1 MRRLAYA
8 VLLSLV
14 LALSAALSPG
24 FLPDLV
30 PKRGALQGV
39 AFASAQD
46 AAQLGACKL
55 ILGEEATPALAR
67 AVVHWIELELFHLAN
82 QDRAR
87 NGLPPLQ
94 LDHQLLDI
102 ARARAA
108 AHVAAGPL
116 SHADGDEGM
125 AYVRLID
132 EMDLGRRLVGENL
145 IRVSGHPGGAAERA
159 EQGFMNSPAHRA
171 NILDPTFETLAVGA
185 AIDASCQIVL
195 VQIFRAE
202 GRR

>member
-1 MRRLAYA
+1 
-8 VLLSLV
+8 
-14 LALSAALSPG
+14 
-24 FLPDLV
+24 
-30 PKRGALQGV
+30 
-39 AFASAQD
+39 
-46 AAQLGACKL
+46 L

-82 QDRAR
+82 EDRAR

-94 LDHQLLDI
+94 FDHQLLDI
-102 ARARAA
+102 ARARAG

-145 IRVSGHPGGAAERA
+145 IRVSGHPEGAAERA

-171 NILDPTFETLAVGA
+171 NILDPAFETLAVGA
-185 AIDASCQIVL
+185 AIDASCQIVF
-195 VQIFRAE
+195 VQLFRAE